1 MVMNLFSVFDP
12 STSMKFSMNWLSL
25 GLFMLMIFPKYWVQ
39 NSRVSWVMN
48 FIMLNLMNE
57 FKSNF
62 MKSNFK
68 VFFLFMGLFW
78 LVFFNNFLGLFP
90 YVFTATS
97 HLSVT
102 LSLSLSFWLVFMIY
116 GWLNKMNLMFSH
128 LVPLGSPI
136 YLASFMVLIETVSN
150 LIRPITLS
158 VRLAANMIA
167 GHLLLTLL
175 SNLSE
180 MLFII
185 YPLTYIVIVAL
196 MSLEMAVSIIQSYVF
211 VTLMSLYFNE
221 I

>member
-1 MVMNLFSVFDP
+1 MMLNLFSVFDP
-12 STSMKFSMNWLSL
+12 TTSVKFSMNWLSMM
-25 GLFMLMIFPKYWVQ
+25 LFMLYIFPKYWIQ
-39 NSRVSWVMN
+39 NSRISWMFN
-48 FIMLNLMNE
+48 YIMTSLMKE

-62 MKSNFK
+62 LKSNFK
-68 VFFLFMGLFW
+68 TFFFFMGLFW

-90 YVFTATS
+90 YIFTATS

-102 LSLSLSFWLVFMIY
+102 LSLSLSFWLVFMLY
-116 GWLNKMNLMFSH
+116 GWLNKMNMMFSH

-180 MLFII
+180 MMFLI
-185 YPLTYIVIVAL
+185 YPLTYIVILAL